1 MLLKSSR
8 TNAAPASWKS
18 LLCNQYSEEIFD
30 IEFFFFMIGRQALVK
45 IVLQQTSNVAL
56 VS

>member
-1 MLLKSSR
+1 MLHQRAENHSCAISTLKKYLTLS
-8 TNAAPASWKS
+8 
-18 LLCNQYSEEIFD
+18 
-30 IEFFFFMIGRQALVK
+30 FFMIGRQALVK

>member
-1 MLLKSSR
+1 MLHQRAENHSCAISTLKKYLTLS
-8 TNAAPASWKS
+8 
-18 LLCNQYSEEIFD
+18 F
-30 IEFFFFMIGRQALVK
+30 FFFFMIGRQALVK

>member
-30 IEFFFFMIGRQALVK
+30 IEFFFMIGRQALVK